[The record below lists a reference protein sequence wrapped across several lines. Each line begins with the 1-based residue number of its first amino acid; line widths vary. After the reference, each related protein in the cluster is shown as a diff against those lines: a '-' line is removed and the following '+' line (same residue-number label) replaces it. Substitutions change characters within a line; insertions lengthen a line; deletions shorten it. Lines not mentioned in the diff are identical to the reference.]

1 MVATKG
7 GESVK
12 RRKNRSQRV
21 AGSIILLAAFLAA
34 CPEPALG
41 QFWESLTNPQISV
54 PIEFPPLT
62 GLMVKRIAIGKTT
75 GSCGDEVAEAVI
87 SRLSGR
93 VEVLDR
99 ANLDAILK
107 EQHFTLSDYVDQS
120 TAARLGKITGAGA
133 LLMLRADCR
142 EHQDR
147 LVSHAYRDKQRIPIY
162 ISRVTVTL
170 KGSAQV
176 VDLETAK
183 IFKALPLDETQK
195 DENRSEEGQPEF
207 PLPENVRDSAVKS
220 AATDVAKLLVPYTVM
235 TKVYFYD
242 DKTCDLKK
250 AYEALKT
257 GSVKL
262 ALQLSEQNVQA
273 CEQMSFK
280 NDKDRSKALGK
291 AYYNLAVAQMLTQQY
306 DLADS
311 NFQKVVQLRGA
322 GGIVTQAIAEN
333 NRSKAAAEA
342 MKQTVERT
350 ERFEESRAASTS
362 AKGWSAP
369 ANSSSA
375 PAPASSAAP
384 PSAGPG
390 GGASIAERLKTLE
403 GLFKQGL
410 ITKEEYD
417 KKRAA
422 ILSEM

>member
-1 MVATKG
+1 
-7 GESVK
+7 
-12 RRKNRSQRV
+12 
-21 AGSIILLAAFLAA
+21 
-34 CPEPALG
+34 
-41 QFWESLTNPQISV
+41 
-54 PIEFPPLT
+54 
-62 GLMVKRIAIGKTT
+62 
-75 GSCGDEVAEAVI
+75 
-87 SRLSGR
+87 
-93 VEVLDR
+93 
-99 ANLDAILK
+99 
-107 EQHFTLSDYVDQS
+107 
-120 TAARLGKITGAGA
+120 
-133 LLMLRADCR
+133 
-142 EHQDR
+142 
-147 LVSHAYRDKQRIPIY
+147 
-162 ISRVTVTL
+162 
-170 KGSAQV
+170 
-176 VDLETAK
+176 LETAK

-195 DENRSEEGQPEF
+195 DENQSEEGQPEF

-390 GGASIAERLKTLE
+390 GGASITERLKTLE